1 MRPEGTD
8 LGSPGRDAFV
18 IYTHIL
24 NERIA
29 QLAERAERDLAA
41 THDVYVIG
49 FFPDDVPAPRGFGTR
64 PRHQAFRKADL
75 LRHDYPVKGHRTPFL
90 LRPGNNDLP
99 LLAFA
104 ARHPQYRTFW
114 CFEGD
119 VEFTGPLSRLVGHF
133 AGSDADLLTTNVRPF
148 QARWPHERLI
158 VLPPGW
164 TRDAAHE
171 LLSFLPVYRVSRRL
185 LERIDAFYRAG
196 GSGHNEW
203 SWTYVAQWHG
213 LGIEDIGGT
222 GPYVAAGNRRRFYTS
237 TPRTPSLAPGTFR
250 YRPMMRLPGRRPMML
265 WHPVKDAPIPPRKQL
280 REALTMMRELIGRG

>member
-1 MRPEGTD
+1 
-8 LGSPGRDAFV
+8 V

-41 THDVYVIG
+41 THDVHVIG

-64 PRHQAFRKADL
+64 PRHQVFRKADL
-75 LRHDYPVKGHRTPFL
+75 LRHDYPGEGAPDAVPPSPRQQRPAAPGLRRAPPPVPDLLVLRGRRGVHRP
-90 LRPGNNDLP
+90 
-99 LLAFA
+99 AVA
-104 ARHPQYRTFW
+104 ARGAFR
-114 CFEGD
+114 
-119 VEFTGPLSRLVGHF
+119 RLN
-133 AGSDADLLTTNVRPF
+133 ADLLTTNVRPF

-164 TRDAAHE
+164 SRDAAHE